1 MQIMYSYSIKY
12 VPILQYFIEN
22 RDVISAAGI
31 FPSLQATFLIEATE
45 RVTFLTSNRV
55 GIKIFRIGKFGE
67 QK

>member
-1 MQIMYSYSIKY
+1 MYAYSIKY
-12 VPILQYFIEN
+12 VPTLQYFIEN